1 MFERLVPPL
10 FELMIFRELEKEL
23 AQRLELR
30 RVSQS
35 ETIREPS
42 VADEVLLLAGNALI
56 GVGQWIRA
64 RSVTAEFPAYAEER

>member
-1 MFERLVPPL
+1 MYGLGLKRL
-10 FELMIFRELEKEL
+10 
-23 AQRLELR
+23 
-30 RVSQS
+30 SQS

-42 VADEVLLLAGNALI
+42 VADEILLRAGDALI